1 LVFFLHH
8 VTRLLETNSYV
19 RCLLIDLSKAFDV
32 VDHGILAAKL
42 TGLNMPPAILSWIF
56 SFLTGRTQQVKHG
69 FHLSSPKLINRG
81 IVQGSGLGTTLY
93 IIMEDDLR
101 ATNTNI
107 LFKYADDT
115 NRLVPK
121 ISDVDINDEFN
132 NVLAEH
138 NRMIVNLRK
147 TNEIVFHKP
156 SARYSLPSLVTGIEQ
171 VVSAKWLGV
180 TFSPVLCKI
189 LLKSILKIQDE
200 DTEKKVS

>member
-1 LVFFLHH
+1 
-8 VTRLLETNSYV
+8 
-19 RCLLIDLSKAFDV
+19 
-32 VDHGILAAKL
+32 
-42 TGLNMPPAILSWIF
+42 
-56 SFLTGRTQQVKHG
+56 
-69 FHLSSPKLINRG
+69 
-81 IVQGSGLGTTLY
+81 
-93 IIMEDDLR
+93 MEDDLR